1 MFQECMQAEISQAVD
16 LLRPFDQILLAMI
29 QRARVRDMVLARYQ
43 MIDGPYPKFE
53 EKTS

>member
-1 MFQECMQAEISQAVD
+1 
-16 LLRPFDQILLAMI
+16 
-29 QRARVRDMVLARYQ
+29 VRDMVLARYQ